1 METAKLS
8 SKGQLVLP
16 KSIRTQHHWGAGTCF
31 IVEVTADGVLL
42 KPIKSV
48 PETQMSD
55 LYGAVKYAGR
65 RRSELDMEKAIA
77 KEIKK
82 RHASGRY

>member
-1 METAKLS
+1 LETAKLS

-16 KSIRTQHHWGAGTCF
+16 KSIRAQHHWGAGTCF
-31 IVEVTADGVLL
+31 IVEVTAEGVLL
-42 KPIKSV
+42 KPIKSE
-48 PETQMSD
+48 PETQIAD
-55 LYGAVKYAGR
+55 LFGAVKYSGP
-65 RRSELDMEKAIA
+65 RRSALDMDKAIA

>member
-16 KSIRTQHHWGAGTCF
+16 KSIRVQHQWGVGTCF
-31 IVEVTADGVLL
+31 IVEVTGEGVLL

-48 PETQMSD
+48 PETQISE
-55 LYGAVKYAGR
+55 LFGAVKYAGP
-65 RRSELDMEKAIA
+65 RRSVLDMEKAIA